1 MYIFEAHFI
10 NMCNNKEI
18 VRVIEFNEGS
28 HSNEKECYL
37 YAMDKAY
44 DMTEKNEF
52 LSSIEFIGC

>member
-10 NMCNNKEI
+10 NMCNNKET
-18 VRVIEFNEGS
+18 VRTIEFNEGS
-28 HSNEKECYL
+28 YPNEKECYL